1 MTTQSDYQQK
11 TPQRKRLSTD
21 NTSKKTTL
29 KKHIKENNSQET
41 HQKKQLSKNT
51 PKDYTFLR
59 DLGTR
64 CFTTRKSIV
73 GNETTVEFFFNRSWS
88 DNSCDCSCDGR
99 AFAVIITFFFSFALF
114 RGGRTGACFA
124 AGI

>member
-29 KKHIKENNSQET
+29 KKHTKRNNSQ
-41 HQKKQLSKNT
+41 KT
-51 PKDYTFLR
+51 PQKDYTFLR